1 MNVDQLVAAM
11 IKSIKSVELADTFI
25 MFQKNVW
32 QCQTSKAWPGMSFCS
47 LAWQRLPMAMA
58 HDVPAAF
65 AAASGCGMAETTA
78 DFNSSL
84 RLPPPPLAV
93 GQLTEVQLQLRR
105 CCRNSTAVDAVN
117 P

>member
-1 MNVDQLVAAM
+1 
-11 IKSIKSVELADTFI
+11 
-25 MFQKNVW
+25 
-32 QCQTSKAWPGMSFCS
+32 
-47 LAWQRLPMAMA
+47 MAMA